1 MVLVATCAAQVET
14 VVHNFGQGDFDGVE
28 SFAGL
33 VQDAA
38 GNLYG
43 TTNQGGIQ
51 TQGTVFELSPRVGGG
66 WSETVLHSFGNG
78 TDGKYPYAG
87 LIFDSAGDLYGTTA
101 NGGIHVG
108 GSCYLGC
115 GAVFELSPR
124 EGGGWTETVLHSFGS
139 GTDGARPYA
148 GLLFDA
154 AGNLYGTT
162 YEGGI
167 HNTCFYE
174 GLTCG
179 TVFEISPRQGGGW
192 TETVLH
198 SFGNG
203 TDGANPQAG
212 LIFDGAGNLY
222 GTTGEGGTHQSY
234 AVGGIAF
241 ELSPREGGGWQ
252 ETVLYNFCNLAAGDG
267 CSPAAALVFDG
278 EGNLYGT
285 TVSGGI
291 HFDGTAFRLSPRQG
305 GGWTETI
312 LHSFGRSTDGI
323 YPNAGLIFDSAGNL
337 YGTTADGGIHSC
349 GGPGCGTVFKLTP

>member
-78 TDGKYPYAG
+78 TAGKYPYAG

-139 GTDGARPYA
+139 GTDGARPEAGLIFDSAGNLYGTTTAGGIHHAGTVFELSPRQGGGYTETVLHSFGNGTDGQYPYA

-162 YEGGI
+162 YREVSI
-167 HNTCFYE
+167 THAST
-174 GLTCG
+174 
-179 TVFEISPRQGGGW
+179 RA
-192 TETVLH
+192 LH
-198 SFGNG
+198 
-203 TDGANPQAG
+203 AG
-212 LIFDGAGNLY
+212 LSSRFPPDKAEAG
-222 GTTGEGGTHQSY
+222 QRRCC
-234 AVGGIAF
+234 IALAMART
-241 ELSPREGGGWQ
+241 ELTLR
-252 ETVLYNFCNLAAGDG
+252 
-267 CSPAAALVFDG
+267 
-278 EGNLYGT
+278 
-285 TVSGGI
+285 
-291 HFDGTAFRLSPRQG
+291 
-305 GGWTETI
+305 
-312 LHSFGRSTDGI
+312 
-323 YPNAGLIFDSAGNL
+323 
-337 YGTTADGGIHSC
+337 
-349 GGPGCGTVFKLTP
+349 PG